1 MIKMKLHILMAER
14 RITQNK
20 LSELTG
26 IRQPTISAYYNDK
39 FKTIPREH
47 LNILCR
53 FFNCQVQDL
62 IQYVPDPTD
71 KQ

>member
-26 IRQPTISAYYNDK
+26 IRQPTISAYYNDT

-47 LNILCR
+47 LNAFCN
-53 FFNCQVQDL
+53 FFHCNVADL
-62 IQYVPDPTD
+62 IEYVPDLTE
-71 KQ
+71 KK